1 MFSVTGISCYNGK
14 KGGKLSKNTKQNQF
28 LIGAAFAIVAII
40 LIIVVLVNMM
50 GKDTTGDVKI
60 GGEAKVVGLVCKDTE
75 LIHPALESKPMLS
88 HTNTITANFLDD
100 KLSSISLVYEGE
112 YGTDAMAKEASDFA
126 KADYNLTLTNKY
138 GEKNDIFS
146 NGFSINGAKV
156 QMVQTAR
163 DISKINNNTITY
175 FLLDQGT
182 SLAKTLDGMKKQYEA
197 KGFTCEISE

>member
-1 MFSVTGISCYNGK
+1 M
-14 KGGKLSKNTKQNQF
+14 SKQSKRYQ
-28 LIGAAFAIVAII
+28 LWIGLGLVLAAIV
-40 LIIVVLVNMM
+40 LITVVVVNEM
-50 GKDTTGDVKI
+50 GKETTGDVKI
-60 GGEAKVVGLVCKDTE
+60 GGEAKVVGLVCRDTVS
-75 LIHPALESKPMLS
+75 IHPALESKPMLS

-146 NGFSINGAKV
+146 NGFSVNGAKV

-163 DISKINNNTITY
+163 DVSRINRNTVTY

-182 SLAKTLDGMKKQYEA
+182 DIAVSLEGLKEQYETR
-197 KGFTCEISE
+197 GFTCEISE